1 MLVPQELGIE
11 QSPPAEPHAGGRHT
25 DDGVL
30 SDAPNGSFAT
40 LLSPPKCRA
49 AYGTMPHTLESVDQ
63 SHICRHRTLRPSSR
77 CLTPR
82 IQWIRAIFTVIGRY
96 ALRHDASHLGFS
108 GSEPCFCR
116 HRTLRPSVR
125 CLTPWIQ

>member
-1 MLVPQELGIE
+1 MLVLQELGIE
-11 QSPPAEPHAGGRHT
+11 QSPPAELHAGGRHT

-49 AYGTMPHTLESVDQ
+49 AFGTMPHTLDSVDQ
-63 SHICRHRTLRPSSR
+63 SHVF
-77 CLTPR
+77 
-82 IQWIRAIFTVIGRY
+82 AVIGRY

-108 GSEPCFCR
+108 GSEPY
-116 HRTLRPSVR
+116 LPS
-125 CLTPWIQ
+125 